1 MWDKKKPE
9 NAPPPTA
16 ARPEPHA
23 TATYTTRHSRCNS
36 PRPAETASRGTA
48 IGKNV
53 TIIGDVISKEDLFI
67 DGDIKGNVDV
77 QNSRCTVGPNG
88 KAKSNVK
95 AREVIIQGQVQGDV
109 EATQKIT
116 IRKEGSLVG
125 NISTTGI
132 IIEDD
137 AYFKGSIDIVR
148 NTPPQPRNREN
159 RELTHSH

>member
-1 MWDKKKPE
+1 MWDKRKPDTTP
-9 NAPPPTA
+9 APA
-16 ARPEPHA
+16 ARPEPA
-23 TATYTTRHSRCNS
+23 GVNAM
-36 PRPAETASRGTA
+36 PQQVRPPEPVARGTA
-48 IGKNV
+48 IGKAV
-53 TIIGDVISKEDLFI
+53 TIVGDIFSQEDLYI

-88 KAKSNVK
+88 KAKSNLK
-95 AREVIIQGQVQGDV
+95 AREVIIQGQVQGNV

-125 NISTTGI
+125 DIKTTGI

-148 NTPPQPRNREN
+148 NVEKAERVA
-159 RELTHSH
+159 S